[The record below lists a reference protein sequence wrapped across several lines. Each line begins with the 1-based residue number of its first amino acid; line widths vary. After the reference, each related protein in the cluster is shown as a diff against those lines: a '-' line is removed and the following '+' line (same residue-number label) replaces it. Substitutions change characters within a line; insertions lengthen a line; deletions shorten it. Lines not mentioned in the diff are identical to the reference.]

1 MSILLRHKC
10 WGKGFVTP
18 ASLIRGWMIPG
29 GRPMLSANLLTR
41 QPRAAGADSPHLI
54 EDPSSSLLLKSIK
67 SIGFT
72 RFRKTR
78 FLGPVTGRGSPADKV
93 NKINGHYTPSKNSKA
108 IKSMASQPAKK
119 LNSAGFVTGHD
130 FSCADKANEINGH
143 YTPSKS
149 SKAIKSMA
157 SQAAKKL
164 NSAGFVTGHDFSRAD
179 KANRMNRAL
188 APEGSSPGIVR
199 LSSFFPHP

>member
-41 QPRAAGADSPHLI
+41 QRRAAGADSPHLI
-54 EDPSSSLLLKSIK
+54 EDPCSSLLLKSIK

-78 FLGPVTGRGSPADKV
+78 FLGPVTERGFSPADKV
-93 NKINGHYTPSKNSKA
+93 NKINGHHTVEKL
-108 IKSMASQPAKK
+108 KSNK
-119 LNSAGFVTGHD
+119 
-130 FSCADKANEINGH
+130 ING
-143 YTPSKS
+143 
-149 SKAIKSMA
+149 
-157 SQAAKKL
+157 
-164 NSAGFVTGHDFSRAD
+164 FTGCEKTQFCGLC
-179 KANRMNRAL
+179 NRA
-188 APEGSSPGIVR
+188 R
-199 LSSFFPHP
+199 LQSCR

>member
-1 MSILLRHKC
+1 MSILLRYKC

-41 QPRAAGADSPHLI
+41 QRRAAGADSPHSI
-54 EDPSSSLLLKSIK
+54 EDPCSSLLLKSIK

-78 FLGPVTGRGSPADKV
+78 FLGPVTERGFSPGDKV
-93 NKINGHYTPSKNSKA
+93 NKINGHYTPSKN
-108 IKSMASQPAKK
+108 
-119 LNSAGFVTGHD
+119 
-130 FSCADKANEINGH
+130 
-143 YTPSKS
+143 

-164 NSAGFVTGHDFSRAD
+164 NSAGFVTGHDFSRAN
-179 KANRMNRAL
+179 KVNRMNRAL

-199 LSSFFPHP
+199 LSSFFPQPL

>member
-41 QPRAAGADSPHLI
+41 QRRAAGADSPHLI
-54 EDPSSSLLLKSIK
+54 EDPCSSLLLKSIK

-78 FLGPVTGRGSPADKV
+78 FLGPVTGRGSR
-93 NKINGHYTPSKNSKA
+93 
-108 IKSMASQPAKK
+108 
-119 LNSAGFVTGHD
+119 
-130 FSCADKANEINGH
+130 ADKANEINGR

-164 NSAGFVTGHDFSRAD
+164 NSAGFVTGRGSPAD
-179 KANRMNRAL
+179 KVNRMNRAL

-199 LSSFFPHP
+199 LSSFFPQPL

>member
-41 QPRAAGADSPHLI
+41 QRRAAGADSPHLI
-54 EDPSSSLLLKSIK
+54 ENPCSSLLLKSIK

-78 FLGPVTGRGSPADKV
+78 FLGPVTGRGSR
-93 NKINGHYTPSKNSKA
+93 
-108 IKSMASQPAKK
+108 
-119 LNSAGFVTGHD
+119 
-130 FSCADKANEINGH
+130 ADKANEINGRYRSEEH
-143 YTPSKS
+143 TSEL
-149 SKAIKSMA
+149 
-157 SQAAKKL
+157 Q
-164 NSAGFVTGHDFSRAD
+164 
-179 KANRMNRAL
+179 
-188 APEGSSPGIVR
+188 SPMYLVCR
-199 LSSFFPHP
+199 L